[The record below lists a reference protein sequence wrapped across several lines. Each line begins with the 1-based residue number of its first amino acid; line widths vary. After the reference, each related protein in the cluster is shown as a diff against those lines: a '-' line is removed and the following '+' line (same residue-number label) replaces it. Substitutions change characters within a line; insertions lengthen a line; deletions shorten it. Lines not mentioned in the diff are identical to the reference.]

1 MSIRILNCAPMA
13 PHFPRWRVGAPCLLV
28 ETDHGLVLVDT
39 GMGLHD
45 YASPGPMVRAFSAAL
60 NVIRDPEQTAVRQ
73 LARLGIRPEDV
84 RHIVLTHLHF
94 DHAGGLP
101 DFPHAHV
108 HVHRREYTAMQRPRW
123 GMAWAYDPCDFAHS
137 PHWALYEQPNAT
149 WFDFDAIRLPFAPE
163 MYLIPLFGHTRGH
176 CGVAIQAGD
185 GWLFQC
191 ADALPTNAEFDLTP
205 QWLNRL
211 AIGPHVPRLR
221 AFAAAHHEVQ
231 VLAGHMWQSFFT
243 DPREVAT

>member
-1 MSIRILNCAPMA
+1 MSPR
-13 PHFPRWRVGAPCLLV
+13 FPRWRVGAPCLLIA
-28 ETDHGLVLVDT
+28 TDHGPVLVDT

-45 YASPGPMVRAFSAAL
+45 YLSPGPMVRAFSLAL
-60 NVIRDPEQTAVRQ
+60 NVVRAPEQTAVRQ
-73 LARLGIRPEDV
+73 LARLGVRSEDV

-108 HVHRREYTAMQRPRW
+108 HVHRREYTALQRPRW
-123 GMAWAYDPCDFAHS
+123 GMAWGYDPLDFAHS
-137 PHWALYEQPNAT
+137 PRWALYEYPTTT
-149 WFDFDAIRLPFAPE
+149 WFGFDAIRLPFAPE

-176 CGVAIQAGD
+176 CGVAIREGD

-191 ADALPTNAEFDLTP
+191 DDALPTNAQFDLTP

-221 AFAAAHHEVQ
+221 AFAEAHPEVRI
-231 VLAGHMWQSFFT
+231 LAGHMWASFF
-243 DPREVAT
+243 ENHL